1 MFLLINAIF
10 YLAALYMLSALFHFW
25 CRLMVSE
32 VNLSFFTPCLLNNAS
47 ARLFI
52 LGDEAISALIE
63 ALESEESVLA
73 RGDVD
78 IVENAGLKLVVEGET
93 VCDLGEC
100 DIATRLLTW
109 AIAHTVFGKIS
120 TC

>member
-1 MFLLINAIF
+1 
-10 YLAALYMLSALFHFW
+10 
-25 CRLMVSE
+25 MVSE

-47 ARLFI
+47 PRLFI

-109 AIAHTVFGKIS
+109 AIAHTYCVWENIHLLKLKMCSYLALEFFGLDV
-120 TC
+120 